1 MLRLGTFPN
10 YALAKQAY
18 EKPDGLLPHRIQLGS
33 LYFNVALYSVVNI
46 PVLRRKDQSLTHI
59 LNER

>member
-18 EKPDGLLPHRIQLGS
+18 EKPDGLLHHRIQLGS
-33 LYFNVALYSVVNI
+33 LYFDIALYSVVNI
-46 PVLRRKDQSLTHI
+46 LRHETARSKPYSYTL
-59 LNER
+59 